1 MRIKVLMVSNQQG
14 LPVSDAEMLKERGFM
29 VYTCTDSLLHE
40 MVDEVHPDIIFI
52 NPEEPDAGTT
62 KAYHSI
68 LKDKELADLP
78 VIYTVS
84 EDDVYLITP
93 SRMQGRKNKIISDN
107 IIDGIKVSLQEASH
121 VLHHLPAARNHA
133 A

>member
-1 MRIKVLMVSNQQG
+1 MRLKVLMVSNQKG
-14 LPVSDAEMLKERGFM
+14 LPVSDAEMLKDRGFM
-29 VYTCTDSLLHE
+29 VYTCEDTLLHE
-40 MVDEVHPDIIFI
+40 MVNEVHPDIVFI

-84 EDDVYLITP
+84 EDDVYLVTP
-93 SRMQGRKNKIISDN
+93 ARAQGKKHKIISDN
-107 IIDGIKVSLQEASH
+107 IIDGIKASLQDN
-121 VLHHLPAARNHA
+121 VVYQLPHAHNHA